1 VPECF
6 LQEGPML
13 TLFEPT
19 KIRSMSLANRF
30 VRSATWE
37 GLARDDGSSTPR
49 LLDVAN
55 QLAQGGIG
63 LIITGHAYVS
73 REGQAGAR
81 QLGIYSDDL
90 KPGLVEMTTSVH
102 TGGGKIA
109 LQLAHAGIH
118 APYKLS
124 GLEPIGPSVLQTGSE
139 SVGREMTHH
148 DIEAVIRAFATAA
161 SRSQTAGFDA
171 VQIHAAHG
179 YLLSQFLSPYFNKR
193 KDEYGGSIENRARLA
208 IEVVKAV
215 RNAVGPAFPVFI
227 KLNSED
233 FLPGGLM
240 VEEMVQTSIMLEGSG
255 IDGIEMSGGIIMSK
269 NKTPFRK
276 GKIPTDEPDV
286 YYEDAARQYK
296 KKVQV
301 PLMLVGG
308 IRTFETAERLVAE
321 GITDYISISR
331 PLIREPELVNR
342 WKSGDRRPA
351 TCISDNGCFKPAM
364 EGRGVYCVVEAHEKG
379 LE

>member
-1 VPECF
+1 MLNLF
-6 LQEGPML
+6 GP
-13 TLFEPT
+13 TQ
-19 KIRSMSLANRF
+19 IRSLTLANRF

-37 GLARDDGSSTPR
+37 GLAREDGSTTPR
-49 LLDVAN
+49 LINMAN

-73 REGQAGAR
+73 REGQAGGW
-81 QLGIYSDDL
+81 QLGIYSDDFI
-90 KPGLVEMTTSVH
+90 PGLVEMTTSVH
-102 TGGGKIA
+102 ALGGKIA
-109 LQLAHAGIH
+109 VQLAHAGVR
-118 APYKLS
+118 APYPLS

-139 SVGREMTHH
+139 PVGREMTRH
-148 DIEAVIRAFATAA
+148 DIEAVVRAFAVAA
-161 SRSQTAGFDA
+161 VRSQAGGFDA

-193 KDEYGGSIENRARLA
+193 RDEYGGSIENRARLA

-215 RNAVGPAFPVFI
+215 RNAVGPGFPVFI

-233 FLPGGLM
+233 FLPGGFM
-240 VEEMVQTSIMLEGSG
+240 VEEMVQTAIMLEENGV
-255 IDGIEMSGGIIMSK
+255 DGTEMSGGTFISGK
-269 NKTPFRK
+269 NMPSRPGKTAH
-276 GKIPTDEPDV
+276 GEPGV

-296 KKVQV
+296 EKVQV

-308 IRTFETAERLVAE
+308 IRNFETAERLVAE
-321 GITDYISISR
+321 GLTDYIALSR
-331 PLIREPELVNR
+331 PLIREPELVIR

-351 TCISDNGCFKPAM
+351 TCISDNGCFKPAI